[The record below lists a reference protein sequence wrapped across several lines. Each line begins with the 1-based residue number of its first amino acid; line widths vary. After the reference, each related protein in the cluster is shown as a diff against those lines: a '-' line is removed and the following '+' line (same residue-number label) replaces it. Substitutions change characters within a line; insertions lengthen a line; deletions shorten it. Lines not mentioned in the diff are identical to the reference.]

1 MNMIITDEMLKV
13 AIIKS
18 VEAGLLPRR
27 ALKEDFPDAQNIMHA
42 ILSSAL
48 QSSST
53 KNTTSDMLQIKHKT
67 EVKQTAAHSSKKE
80 KFLSADL
87 HNFY

>member
-1 MNMIITDEMLKV
+1 MNMVITDEMLKV

-42 ILSSAL
+42 ILSSTL
-48 QSSST
+48 QSSSA
-53 KNTTSDMLQIKHKT
+53 KNPATDILQIRGKS
-67 EVKQTAAHSSKKE
+67 EVQ
-80 KFLSADL
+80 
-87 HNFY
+87 